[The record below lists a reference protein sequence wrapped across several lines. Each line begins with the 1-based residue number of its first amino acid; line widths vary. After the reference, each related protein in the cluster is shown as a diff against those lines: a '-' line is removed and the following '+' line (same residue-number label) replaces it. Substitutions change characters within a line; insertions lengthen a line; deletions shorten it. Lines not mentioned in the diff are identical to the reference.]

1 MSIKQFVTCHCNAVC
16 MHKSRVRYASWYK
29 TYISPP
35 KYIFMISLVV
45 KGGWLV
51 GKNVIG
57 SNFPLHKFSA
67 NYFSEVWYINL
78 QKVKIIATDDL
89 SVLDHLCVAIT
100 YTYSI

>member
-1 MSIKQFVTCHCNAVC
+1 MTCHCNAVC

-57 SNFPLHKFSA
+57 SKFPCTS
-67 NYFSEVWYINL
+67 
-78 QKVKIIATDDL
+78 
-89 SVLDHLCVAIT
+89 SVLIT
-100 YTYSI
+100 SLKCGISIYKK